1 MLLIVFEI
9 KTGTCIILTSMS
21 KFLKTLEAYYNR
33 YKELEEKVSSVD
45 PTRDLEEYSKSLKE
59 MKKLEDYVSLYKRLK
74 RVVDSINEARSVI
87 ETSDDK
93 ELIEI
98 AKEEISKNEE
108 ELKHLEEEAE
118 NLLLST
124 DEDARNVIVE
134 IRAGA
139 GGEEAALFVADLFR
153 MYSKFAERRG
163 WKVQVADY
171 NETGLGGFK
180 EIIFTISGK
189 MAYKYMKFESGVHR
203 VQRVPITEASGRI
216 HTSTA
221 TVAVLPEAE
230 ETDIS
235 IDPKD
240 IEIQTFRAGG
250 KGGQHVNKTES
261 AVRVIHKPTGIVVQ
275 CQDER
280 SQIQNRERALSIL
293 RSKLLQLEKDKQK
306 QQEDSQR
313 RAQIGTGERAE
324 KIRTYNF
331 PQNRV
336 TDHRINMTIYNLSSF
351 MEGEIDEMIEQ
362 LIAENKRK
370 MLEEQ
375 SLKAQVEDNS

>member
-1 MLLIVFEI
+1 
-9 KTGTCIILTSMS
+9 MS
-21 KFLKTLEAYYNR
+21 KFLKALEAYSTK
-33 YKELEEKVSSVD
+33 YKELEEKISTIDPSKDVD
-45 PTRDLEEYSKSLKE
+45 EYTKTLKE
-59 MKKLEDYVSLYKRLK
+59 MKKLEDYVDLYKRLK
-74 RVVDSINEARSVI
+74 KVIDGMNEAKEII
-87 ETSDDK
+87 ENSDDE
-93 ELIEI
+93 ELKEI
-98 AKEEISKNEE
+98 AKEEISKGE
-108 ELKHLEEEAE
+108 ELLKNLEDEAE

-124 DEDARNVIVE
+124 DEDAKNVIME

-153 MYSKFAERRG
+153 MYSKFAERKG
-163 WKVQVADY
+163 WKVQVADF

-180 EIIFTISGK
+180 EIVFTVSGK
-189 MAYKYMKFESGVHR
+189 MAYKYLKFESGVHR
-203 VQRVPITEASGRI
+203 VQRIPITEASGRI

-221 TVAVLPEAE
+221 TVAVLPEVE
-230 ETDIS
+230 EADVY

-250 KGGQHVNKTES
+250 KGGQHVNRTES

-293 RSKLLQLEKDKQK
+293 RAKLLQYEKEKQK
-306 QQEDSQR
+306 QYEDNQR
-313 RAQIGTGERAE
+313 RAQIGSGERAE

-336 TDHRINMTIYNLSSF
+336 TDHRINYTMYNLSSF
-351 MEGEIDEMIEQ
+351 MEGMIDEILEA
-362 LIAENKRK
+362 LIAEHKRK
-370 MLEEQ
+370 LLEEQ
-375 SLKAQVEDNS
+375 KLNP

>member
-1 MLLIVFEI
+1 
-9 KTGTCIILTSMS
+9 MS
-21 KFLKTLEAYYNR
+21 KFLKALEAYD
-33 YKELEEKVSSVD
+33 KKHKDLEEKISQID
-45 PTRDLEEYSKSLKE
+45 PNKNTEEYTKTLKE
-59 MKKLEDYVSLYKRLK
+59 MKKLEDYVEMYKKLK
-74 RVVDSINEARSVI
+74 KVVDNIEEAKKII
-87 ETSDDK
+87 EEAEDE
-93 ELIEI
+93 ELKEI
-98 AKEEISKNEE
+98 AKEELEKGQE
-108 ELKHLEEEAE
+108 ELKKLEEEAE

-124 DEDARNVIVE
+124 EEDAKNVIME

-139 GGEEAALFVADLFR
+139 GGEEAALFVGDLFR
-153 MYSKFAERRG
+153 MYSKFAEKKG
-163 WKVQVADY
+163 WKVQIVDF

-180 EIIFTISGK
+180 EIIFTVSGK
-189 MAYKYMKFESGVHR
+189 MAYKYLKFESGVHR

-230 ETDIS
+230 ETDIY

-250 KGGQHVNKTES
+250 KGGQHVNRTES
-261 AVRVIHKPTGIVVQ
+261 AVRIIHKPTGIVVQ

-280 SQIQNRERALSIL
+280 SQIQNRERAMSIL
-293 RSKLLQLEKDKQK
+293 RSKLIQYEKEKQK
-306 QQEDSQR
+306 QAEDSQR

-336 TDHRINMTIYNLSSF
+336 TDHRINMTIYNLETF
-351 MEGEIDEMIEQ
+351 MEGEIEEMIEG
-362 LIAENKRK
+362 LLAEHKREILENKN
-370 MLEEQ
+370 LNVNIQ
-375 SLKAQVEDNS
+375 DNS

>member
-1 MLLIVFEI
+1 
-9 KTGTCIILTSMS
+9 MS
-21 KFLKTLEAYYNR
+21 KFFKALEVYYNR
-33 YKELEEKVSSVD
+33 YNELENKISTID
-45 PTRDLEEYSKSLKE
+45 PNKETEEFAKTLKE
-59 MKKLEDYVSLYKRLK
+59 MKKLEDYVNLYNRFKKVLDNIR
-74 RVVDSINEARSVI
+74 EAKEII

-93 ELIEI
+93 ELISI
-98 AKEEISKNEE
+98 AKEELEKNEL
-108 ELKHLEEEAE
+108 ELKKLEDEAE

-124 DEDARNVIVE
+124 EEDSKNVIIE

-153 MYSKFAERRG
+153 MYSKFAERKG
-163 WKVQVADY
+163 WELRVVDF
-171 NETGLGGFK
+171 NETGLKGFK

-189 MAYKYMKFESGVHR
+189 MAYKYLKFESGVHR
-203 VQRVPITEASGRI
+203 VQRIPITEASGRI

-230 ETDIS
+230 ENEIY

-240 IEIQTFRAGG
+240 IEIQTFRSSG
-250 KGGQHVNKTES
+250 KGGQHVNRTES
-261 AVRVIHKPTGIVVQ
+261 AVRIIHKPTGIVVQ

-293 RSKLLQLEKDKQK
+293 RAKLIQLEKEKQK
-306 QQEDSQR
+306 ELEDSQR
-313 RAQIGTGERAE
+313 KAQIGTGERAE

-336 TDHRINMTIYNLSSF
+336 TDHRINMTVYNIESF
-351 MEGEIDEMIEQ
+351 MEGEIDEMIEA
-362 LIAENKRK
+362 LIADHKRK
-370 MLEEQ
+370 SLEQ
-375 SLKAQVEDNS
+375 KSL

>member
-1 MLLIVFEI
+1 
-9 KTGTCIILTSMS
+9 MS

-33 YKELEEKVSSVD
+33 HKELEEKISSMD
-45 PTRDLEEYSKSLKE
+45 PTKKLEEYSKSLKE
-59 MKKLEDYVSLYKRLK
+59 MKKLEDYVNLYKRLK
-74 RVVDSINEARSVI
+74 KVVDIISEAKNVI
-87 ETSDDK
+87 QTSDDE

-98 AKEEISKNEE
+98 AKEEVAKNEE
-108 ELKHLEEEAE
+108 ELKRLEEEAE

-153 MYSKFAERRG
+153 LYSKFAEKKG

-362 LIAENKRK
+362 LIAEEKRR
-370 MLEEQ
+370 MLDEK
-375 SLKAQVEDNS
+375 SLKTQVEDNS